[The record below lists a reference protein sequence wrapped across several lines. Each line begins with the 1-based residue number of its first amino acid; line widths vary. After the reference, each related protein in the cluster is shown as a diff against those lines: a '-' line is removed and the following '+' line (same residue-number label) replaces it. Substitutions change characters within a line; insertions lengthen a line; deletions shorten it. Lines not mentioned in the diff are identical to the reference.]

1 MKISKALELKEKAFI
16 SLIGAGGKSAIFRSL
31 AEELIQE
38 NSRIVLTTTTKM
50 YTWQLDPLIKKG
62 KLIEGNNEEPM
73 RESIEKYFSQKERE
87 ERLAIVVGGREKSSD
102 EEKFFGLAPGWLD
115 NWWRRNMAE
124 YFLVE
129 ADGAAGRPIK
139 APAPHEPVIPLSTT
153 HLIGVIGIDAVGL
166 SLEEKNVFRS
176 QIFSQKMG
184 IKLGEKLN
192 LEHLSRFICHPEGLF
207 KIVPENCL
215 VHLFINKVEK
225 EKDIKIAE
233 ELAFEV
239 LKFCH
244 QKITSI
250 IVGAAHQSEAVKT
263 LIKRID

>member
-1 MKISKALELKEKAFI
+1 MKISKALELKERAFI

-38 NSRIVLTTTTKM
+38 NSHIILTTTTKM
-50 YTWQLDPLIKKG
+50 YTWQLDPFIKKG
-62 KLIEGNNEEPM
+62 KLIEGNNKEPM
-73 RESIEKYFSQKERE
+73 RLSLEKYFSYRRKEGN
-87 ERLAIVVGGREKSSD
+87 LAIVVGNREND
-102 EEKFFGLAPGWLD
+102 LGEEKFFGLVPDWLD
-115 NWWRRNMAE
+115 CWWERKIAE

-129 ADGAAGRPIK
+129 ADGAKGRSIK
-139 APAPHEPVIPLSTT
+139 APSSNEPVIPSSTT
-153 HLIGVIGIDAVGL
+153 HLIGVIGVDVVGL

-176 QIFSQKMG
+176 QLFSQLIG

-215 VHLFINKVEK
+215 VHLFINKVEE
-225 EKDIKIAE
+225 EKDLKIAE

-239 LKFCH
+239 LKLCP
-244 QKITSI
+244 QKITNI
-250 IVGAAHQSEAVKT
+250 IIGAAHQSEVVKT